1 MNYKFVYG
9 TPMPTARLVNDI
21 SDKAHHY
28 TQNAAKRPYGVG
40 FLIACYDQTGAHLYQ
55 TDPSGNFSEYIAQCT
70 CSHRFAAPHAIRT
83 DFIIA
88 DDISHGSA
96 ITNSENIPGEAL
108 RGTLSLFT
116 FLLDLF
122 QRSDRLLC
130 HHRPL
135 TSKSWMI

>member
-1 MNYKFVYG
+1 
-9 TPMPTARLVNDI
+9 L
-21 SDKAHHY
+21 
-28 TQNAAKRPYGVG
+28 
-40 FLIACYDQTGAHLYQ
+40 FL
-55 TDPSGNFSEYIAQCT
+55 
-70 CSHRFAAPHAIRT
+70 
-83 DFIIA
+83 A
-88 DDISHGSA
+88 DVVSHGSA